1 MKTKIYGMLKKIY
14 AIIMMVSFWAGGLPI
29 IPFII
34 ALIIGGSIGENISI
48 FLIKNYYPWFIVLAS
63 VAVLIGLVALYI
75 NKNFGFSVKD
85 LTKSNEESK

>member
-48 FLIKNYYPWFIVLAS
+48 FLIKNYYPWVIVLAS